1 MEEIRLVAD
10 IRYLND
16 DTFNV
21 FKTIPDGSI
30 DLVLTDP
37 PYGINFN
44 SIHSPKGDWD
54 KFSKDEFYEFN
65 KKWMSECFRVLKD
78 TGGMWVFLGPTKIDE
93 VLSSAKEAGFNIH
106 LDKWKSIQR
115 QKGRG
120 SKKAPKSL
128 REDFIF
134 LSKSDTFIWKN
145 INNLFSY
152 KEPTTNALDSN
163 TGNVERPHFKM
174 EDTIF
179 YFKMPYYLSKTE
191 KQFHSCQKSVLL
203 QYALIVNCSNPGDT
217 ILDPFMGSG
226 SSGIAAL
233 LSGRNYIGAER
244 DTEMYKKAVNW
255 NSTFDVSS
263 YKAAFLEDIN
273 E

>member
-1 MEEIRLVAD
+1 LGSD
-10 IRYLND
+10 IKYLND
-16 DTFNV
+16 DTFNT
-21 FKTIPDGSI
+21 FKKIPDNSI

-44 SIHSPKGDWD
+44 SIHSPKGNWD
-54 KFSKDEFYEFN
+54 KFSKTEFYEFN
-65 KKWMSECFRVLKD
+65 IKWMSECYRVLKD

-93 VLSSAKEAGFNIH
+93 VLQSAKDVGFIIH

-128 REDFIF
+128 REDFIY
-134 LSKSDTFIWKN
+134 LSKSDNFIWKN
-145 INNLFSY
+145 IDNLFSY

-163 TGNVERPHFKM
+163 TGHVERPRFKM

-179 YFKMPYYLSKTE
+179 YLKMPYYLSKTE
-191 KQFHSCQKSVLL
+191 RQFHSCQKSVLL

-226 SSGIAAL
+226 SSGIASMVA
-233 LSGRNYIGAER
+233 GRKYIGTEQ
-244 DTEMYKKAVNW
+244 DTDMFNKSVAWKDSFDCDKYKEMFMEIGVN
-255 NSTFDVSS
+255 
-263 YKAAFLEDIN
+263 A
-273 E
+273 